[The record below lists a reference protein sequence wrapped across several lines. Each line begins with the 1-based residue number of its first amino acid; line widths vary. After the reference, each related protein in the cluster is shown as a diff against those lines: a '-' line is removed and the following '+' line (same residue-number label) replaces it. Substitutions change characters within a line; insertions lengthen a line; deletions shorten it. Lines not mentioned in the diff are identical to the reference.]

1 MADTDAS
8 DVRTDAVPD
17 PDGPE
22 ARAAELDDQR
32 RRALADLDNL
42 RKRFGREVERE
53 RAAERAR
60 VAAAWLPIV
69 DHLEMALEHAGVDP
83 ASIVDGVQA
92 VRDQAVALLAALGF
106 PRDESVGELFDPSRH
121 EAITALA
128 DPDAAPGT
136 VLHVVRP
143 GYGGNDT
150 QLRPASVVVATRPD

>member
-1 MADTDAS
+1 MPETDAS
-8 DVRTDAVPD
+8 DVRTDAAPD
-17 PDGPE
+17 PDALE
-22 ARAAELDDQR
+22 ARAAELEDQR
-32 RRALADLDNL
+32 RRALADLDNM

-60 VAAAWLPIV
+60 VAASWLPVV
-69 DHLEMALEHAGVDP
+69 DHLELALEHAGVDP
-83 ASIVDGVQA
+83 ASIVEGVRA

-106 PRDESVGELFDPSRH
+106 PRDEAVGELFDPNRH
-121 EAITALA
+121 EAITAVA
-128 DPDAAPGT
+128 APDVTPGT